1 MNKTQL
7 VEKIAQ
13 QADLSKAKA
22 AEALEAF
29 IQTVT
34 DNLSKN
40 EEVSVVG
47 FGTFTVSERAARA
60 GRNPRTGEAIEI
72 KASRLPKFRAG
83 KTLKEA
89 VK

>member
-40 EEVSVVG
+40 EEVSLVG

-72 KASRLPKFRAG
+72 QASRLPKFRAG

>member
-72 KASRLPKFRAG
+72 QASRLPKFRAG

>member
-34 DNLSKN
+34 DNLAKN

-47 FGTFTVSERAARA
+47 FGTFTVSERAARS
-60 GRNPRTGEAIEI
+60 GRNPRTGETIEI

>member
-13 QADLSKAKA
+13 QAVLSKAKA

-60 GRNPRTGEAIEI
+60 G
-72 KASRLPKFRAG
+72 